1 MITTMT
7 MKQAPDMVMKKITA
21 TIMFT
26 LKTMSRAISTITK
39 IKGVMIMI
47 RIIIIMTMI
56 MVMKIAQITL
66 QHSNNFSRPVL
77 LQ

>member
-47 RIIIIMTMI
+47 RIMTMI
-56 MVMKIAQITL
+56 MVMKIGQITL

>member
-1 MITTMT
+1 MEMITTMT

-47 RIIIIMTMI
+47 RIMTMI
-56 MVMKIAQITL
+56 MVMKIGQITL